1 MLKFTVDSVEVTW
14 NPDVRIG
21 TVLFGSGAR
30 PSHRD
35 GTLLVEAM
43 TRWIG
48 TDPKPFAILGDGEK
62 IIGGEPGYRSVM
74 GGFFQRQRETAYLAL
89 YNLSPEL
96 QVASQMFATGTGLH
110 FGSFASEAEARA
122 WLRSAGFDS

>member
-1 MLKFTVDSVEVTW
+1 MQKFALDSVEMTW

-21 TVLFGSGAR
+21 TVHFGSGAK

-48 TDPKPFAILGDGEK
+48 TDLKPFAILGDGEK

-74 GGFFQRQRETAYLAL
+74 AGFFHSQREKAYLAL

-96 QVASQMFATGTGLH
+96 KVASQMFATGTGMR
-110 FGSFASEAEARA
+110 FGAFSSEGEARA